1 MIVLETL
8 VSDSGRKKNFPYAVR
23 EYTDA
28 DYLRK
33 LSDDEREWYYQFE
46 DEYYNNQHREGTLH
60 NASEAYDKEQK
71 RELDLQNNAARRDI
85 FSNSTR
91 VSVRSNDL
99 SSVIHP
105 SYGGHIS
112 ESLKRKGVERTVVEL
127 INDAAIEIIEM
138 GGKPDIKE
146 LKQELSKLCMDVTKA
161 IQLEKKYRKNRR
173 RKT

>member
-1 MIVLETL
+1 MSE
-8 VSDSGRKKNFPYAVR
+8 GRKKNFPYAVR

-33 LSDDEREWYYQFE
+33 LSEDEREWYYQFE
-46 DEYYNNQHREGTLH
+46 DEYYNNQHREGSLH
-60 NASEAYDKEQK
+60 NASEEYTQEQK

-99 SSVIHP
+99 TSVIHP
-105 SYGGHIS
+105 SYSGHIA
-112 ESLKRKGVERTVVEL
+112 ESLKFKGIERTVVEL
-127 INDAAIEIIEM
+127 VNDAAVDIIEM
-138 GGKPDIKE
+138 GKSPDIRE
-146 LKQELSKLCMDVTKA
+146 LKKELSKLCIDVTKA